1 METDWERQ
9 RLLSPATSTVS
20 FCQNVLDINMLLR
33 CNKTSPRAATLN
45 ANFIRGSMQERHL
58 SMQMTEL
65 RISKLRLVPAKCVIA
80 EVGFCA
86 VTSIQMWKPFSS
98 WIQQRRRRRTLAFVV
113 VWDSWNSHCST
124 IWRYEC
130 CESKLDRN
138 KNTEFISHKRTAKC
152 DPLLLKYPTVS
163 TPTGNKDLH
172 FIYLSFLNTQPSC
185 LSVMWKP
192 EFLICAIYRG
202 LNMASGVETYIQLS
216 WQWNIY

>member
-1 METDWERQ
+1 
-9 RLLSPATSTVS
+9 
-20 FCQNVLDINMLLR
+20 MLLR

-65 RISKLRLVPAKCVIA
+65 RISKLRLVPAKCAIA

-113 VWDSWNSHCST
+113 VSDSWNSHCST

-185 LSVMWKP
+185 LSV
-192 EFLICAIYRG
+192 IVY
-202 LNMASGVETYIQLS
+202 NMCNLQRIKHG
-216 WQWNIY
+216 QWGRNIHSAKLAMEYLLTQHLRSMIHFHSH